1 MKKIIVKTMA
11 ALTIGA
17 LLASAPAFIA
27 AAQSDPV
34 KERKDNR
41 KAVGMAMGAIKAI
54 VEAKGDTTAIVAQA
68 QEIAKL
74 EQAFRTK
81 FPAGSDK
88 GETKALPV
96 IWSDWPGFETLSKA
110 TESEATKLAMV
121 AATGDMAKTAE
132 QFGAVGKSCGACHA
146 TYRAK

>member
-1 MKKIIVKTMA
+1 MKTVIVKMA
-11 ALTIGA
+11 AGFAIGA
-17 LLASAPAFIA
+17 LLAATPAFIA

-41 KAVGMAMGAIKAI
+41 QAVRMAVGAIKA
-54 VEAKGDTTAIVAQA
+54 VVDAKGDTKAIVAQA
-68 QEIAKL
+68 EEVVKL

-96 IWSDWPGFETLSKA
+96 VWSDWPGFEAASKA
-110 TESEATKLAMV
+110 TEAEAQKLAMV
-121 AATGDMAKTAE
+121 AATGDVAKTAE
-132 QFGAVGKSCGACHA
+132 QFGALGKSCGACHEK
-146 TYRAK
+146 YRAK